1 MLCAVIMAGGKGT
14 RFWPKSTED
23 YPKQFLNLVSDTKTM
38 IQLTFDRINNT
49 IPVERIFVVTC
60 EKYKDIVKK
69 QLPKLNDEN
78 IIIEPVGRNTA
89 PCILLS
95 CLYIK
100 QIYNDANIVVL
111 PSDHIVLKEN
121 LFNDILL
128 KADKFIKENN
138 KSILTL
144 GITPTRPETGYGY
157 IKCGDIINSNIKV
170 EKFVEKPNIDKA
182 KEYLKAGNYL
192 WNAGIFIFNINYML
206 DELKDKFK
214 EGYNLLCKLPSIS
227 DSNYNEILKNEYKKC
242 ENISID
248 YAVMEK
254 CNSMYVIPAD
264 LGWDDVGT
272 WNSLR
277 RYEKS
282 DKNNNILK
290 GNIVI
295 ENCNNC
301 IGYGGSKKIILFNL
315 ENVFVVEGDDTIVI
329 SDINSMNDIRKFRG
343 E

>member
-182 KEYLKAGNYL
+182 KEYLKTGNYL

-214 EGYNLLCKLPSIS
+214 EGYNLLYKLPSIS